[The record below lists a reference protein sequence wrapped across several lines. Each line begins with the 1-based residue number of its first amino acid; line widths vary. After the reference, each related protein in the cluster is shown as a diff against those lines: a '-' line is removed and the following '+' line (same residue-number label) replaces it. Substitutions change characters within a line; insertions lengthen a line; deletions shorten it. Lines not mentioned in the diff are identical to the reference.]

1 MYTYQSFESGQ
12 MHLWEARGD
21 AEVYKK
27 RDSHCHKECEIY
39 FMIDGEAEIVI
50 EGHKFFVVSDSLL
63 LIPSNYFHQWRLPP
77 GKVHHRVSIHF
88 LPELLYK
95 TEQNFFMDM
104 FSTPLHFLNG
114 SSYNLNFFIQS
125 IIECAKMESPL
136 QKIASRIRTVALLSQ
151 MYFLRY
157 THTIEPVVLDERIQK
172 VIKYIGEHL
181 PEEIT
186 LDKIART
193 FAISKNHM
201 NSLFHKIV
209 GTPMMKFI
217 SAKRLEYARREI
229 LHGVPVTEAAYRVGF
244 NNYTTFYRAW
254 KSFYGSPPSELL
266 MHHIESLPKH

>member
-1 MYTYQSFESGQ
+1 

-21 AEVYKK
+21 AEVYEK
-27 RDSHCHKECEIY
+27 RNSHCHKECEIY
-39 FMIDGEAEIVI
+39 FMIDGEAEIII

-77 GKVHHRVSIHF
+77 GKVHHRISIHF

-95 TEQNFFMDM
+95 PEQNFFMDM
-104 FSTPLHFLNG
+104 FSMPLHFLNG

-125 IIECAKMESPL
+125 IIECGRMESPL
-136 QKIASRIRTVALLSQ
+136 QKIASRVRTVALLSQ

-186 LDKIART
+186 LDKMARK
-193 FAISKNHM
+193 FAISKNHL
-201 NSLFHKIV
+201 NSLFHKIG

-217 SAKRLEYARREI
+217 GAKRLEYARREI

-244 NNYTTFYRAW
+244 NNYTTFYRSW

-266 MHHIESLPKH
+266 IHHIESPQKH